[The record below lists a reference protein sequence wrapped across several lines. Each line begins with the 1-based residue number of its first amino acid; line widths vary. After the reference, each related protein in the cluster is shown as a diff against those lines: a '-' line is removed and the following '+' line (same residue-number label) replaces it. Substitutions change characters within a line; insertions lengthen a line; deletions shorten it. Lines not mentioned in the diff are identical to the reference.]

1 MELGIEILA
10 RFLAQQNAQITFS
23 DLKLSASEILELQCC
38 QTLRK
43 IQEIVRDDTLE
54 DKECFER
61 IERIICVFEQIGSD
75 GGVRHDFG

>member
-1 MELGIEILA
+1 MELGMGILA
-10 RFLAQQNAQITFS
+10 HFLAQQKAEITFP
-23 DLKLSASEILELQCC
+23 DLQLNAKEIVELQCY

-54 DKECFER
+54 DKECFYR
-61 IERIICVFEQIGSD
+61 IERIVCAFEEIGSD

>member
-10 RFLAQQNAQITFS
+10 QFLAQQKAEITFPQ
-23 DLKLSASEILELQCC
+23 LKLNAAEIVELQCY

-54 DKECFER
+54 DDECFDR
-61 IERIICVFEQIGSD
+61 IEQIICTFEEIGSD

>member
-10 RFLAQQNAQITFS
+10 RFLAQQNAQITFP
-23 DLKLSASEILELQCC
+23 DLKLNATEILELQCY

-43 IQEIVRDDTLE
+43 IQEIVRDDALE

-61 IERIICVFEQIGSD
+61 IERIVCAFEEIGSD

>member
-23 DLKLSASEILELQCC
+23 DLKLSASEILELQCY

-43 IQEIVRDDTLE
+43 TQEIVRDDTLE

>member
-10 RFLAQQNAQITFS
+10 QFLAKQKAEITFPQ
-23 DLKLSASEILELQCC
+23 LKLNATEIVELQCY

-54 DKECFER
+54 DDECFDR
-61 IERIICVFEQIGSD
+61 IEQIICAFEEIGSD

>member
-1 MELGIEILA
+1 M
-10 RFLAQQNAQITFS
+10 AQQNAQITFS
-23 DLKLSASEILELQCC
+23 DLKLSASEILELQCY

>member
-23 DLKLSASEILELQCC
+23 DLKLSASEILELQCY

-43 IQEIVRDDTLE
+43 IQEIVRHDTLE

>member
-10 RFLAQQNAQITFS
+10 RFLAEQNVQITFPN
-23 DLKLSASEILELQCC
+23 LKLSTSEILELQCY

-61 IERIICVFEQIGSD
+61 IERIVCTFEEIGSD
-75 GGVRHDFG
+75 GGA

>member
-23 DLKLSASEILELQCC
+23 DLKLSASEILELQCY

-61 IERIICVFEQIGSD
+61 IERIICVFEQIGSG